1 MVVSFCPRP
10 LDPIDV
16 EAVASGAEPP
26 FAPDAAGHAAACA
39 SCGAAVLRAR
49 GLARELENLSRAV
62 PAVADLAPRVIR
74 LRAFSA
80 RERRTY
86 ALWRAPILLFAAT
99 ATGGLVLLLAPNLTA
114 GDQGGLATAALAP
127 ILAFFRSLARWV
139 PAVVRTVPSGL
150 EALSD
155 ALHQERLVGIV
166 SLLLL
171 FPAAFGLRRAFAR
184 ARGRR

>member
-1 MVVSFCPRP
+1 VSVCLRP

-26 FAPDAAGHAAACA
+26 SAPDAAGHASACA
-39 SCGAAVLRAR
+39 SCGAAVERAR
-49 GLARELENLSRAV
+49 GLALELEGLSG
-62 PAVADLAPRVIR
+62 AVADVPDLAPRVTR

-86 ALWRAPILLFAAT
+86 ALWRAPILLSAAT
-99 ATGGLVLLLAPNLTA
+99 GAGGLVLLLTPNLTA
-114 GDQGGLATAALAP
+114 GDQAGLSTAALVP
-127 ILAFFRSLARWV
+127 ILAFVRSLARWA
-139 PAVVRTVPSGL
+139 PDLVRVAPSGL

-155 ALHQERLVGIV
+155 ALHQERLFGLV

-171 FPAAFGLRRAFAR
+171 VPAAFGLRRAFAR

>member
-1 MVVSFCPRP
+1 VSLCPRP

-26 FAPDAAGHAAACA
+26 FAPDAAGHAGACA
-39 SCGAAVLRAR
+39 VCGAAVERAR
-49 GLARELENLSRAV
+49 SLALLLEGLSRAV
-62 PAVADLAPRVIR
+62 LPAPDLAPRVTR

-86 ALWRAPILLFAAT
+86 ALWRAPILLSAAT
-99 ATGGLVLLLAPNLTA
+99 AAAGLVLLLAPSLAT
-114 GDQGGLATAALAP
+114 GDQADLATAALVP
-127 ILAFFRSLARWV
+127 ILALVRSLARWA
-139 PAVVRTVPSGL
+139 PALVRMAPSGI

-155 ALHQERLVGIV
+155 ALHQERLLGLV

-171 FPAAFGLRRAFAR
+171 VPAAFGLRRAFAR
-184 ARGRR
+184 ARGRH

>member
-1 MVVSFCPRP
+1 VSICPRP

-26 FAPDAAGHAAACA
+26 FAPDAAGHAAACV
-39 SCGAAVLRAR
+39 SCGAAVERAR
-49 GLARELENLSRAV
+49 GLALELEGLSRAV
-62 PAVADLAPRVIR
+62 PTVVDLVPRVTR

-86 ALWRAPILLFAAT
+86 ALWRAPILLSAAT
-99 ATGGLVLLLAPNLTA
+99 AAVGLLLLLAPSLTA
-114 GDQGGLATAALAP
+114 GDQAGLATAALVP
-127 ILAFFRSLARWV
+127 ILAFVRALARWA
-139 PAVVRTVPSGL
+139 PALVAVAPSGL

-155 ALHQERLVGIV
+155 ALHQERLVGLV

-171 FPAAFGLRRAFAR
+171 VPAAFGLRRAFAR

>member
-1 MVVSFCPRP
+1 MSLCPRP

-16 EAVASGAEPP
+16 EAVASGSEPP

-39 SCGAAVLRAR
+39 SCGAAVERAR
-49 GLARELENLSRAV
+49 GLALELEGLSRAV
-62 PAVADLAPRVIR
+62 PAIADLAARVTR

-86 ALWRAPILLFAAT
+86 ALWRAPILLSAAT
-99 ATGGLVLLLAPNLTA
+99 AAGGLALLLAPNLTA
-114 GDQGGLATAALAP
+114 GDQAGVATAAVVP
-127 ILAFFRSLARWV
+127 ILAFVRSLARWA
-139 PAVVRTVPSGL
+139 PALVRVAPSGL
-150 EALSD
+150 EALSE
-155 ALHQERLVGIV
+155 ALHQERLVGLL

-171 FPAAFGLRRAFAR
+171 LPAAFGLRRTFAR

>member
-1 MVVSFCPRP
+1 MSLCPRP

-26 FAPDAAGHAAACA
+26 VAPDAAGHAGACA
-39 SCGAAVLRAR
+39 VCGAAVEQAR
-49 GLARELENLSRAV
+49 SLALLLEGLSREV
-62 PAVADLAPRVIR
+62 LPVADLAPRVDR

-86 ALWRAPILLFAAT
+86 ALWQAPILLSATTAA
-99 ATGGLVLLLAPNLTA
+99 AGLVLLLAPNLTA
-114 GDQGGLATAALAP
+114 GDQAGLETAALVP
-127 ILAFFRSLARWV
+127 ILALVRSLARWA
-139 PAVVRTVPSGL
+139 PTLVRVAPSGL

-155 ALHQERLVGIV
+155 ALRQERFVGLV

-171 FPAAFGLRRAFAR
+171 VPAAFGLRRAFAR

>member
-1 MVVSFCPRP
+1 VSLCPRP

-26 FAPDAAGHAAACA
+26 FAPDAAGHAGACA
-39 SCGAAVLRAR
+39 VCGAAVERAR
-49 GLARELENLSRAV
+49 SLGLLLEGLAHEVL
-62 PAVADLAPRVIR
+62 PAADLAPRVNR

-86 ALWRAPILLFAAT
+86 ALWRAPILLSAAT
-99 ATGGLVLLLAPNLTA
+99 AAAGLILLLAPNLTA
-114 GDQGGLATAALAP
+114 GDQTGLGTAALVP
-127 ILAFFRSLARWV
+127 ILALVRSLARWA
-139 PAVVRTVPSGL
+139 PALVRVAPSGL

-155 ALHQERLVGIV
+155 VLHQERFVGLV

-171 FPAAFGLRRAFAR
+171 VPAAFGLRHAFAR
-184 ARGRR
+184 ARSRR